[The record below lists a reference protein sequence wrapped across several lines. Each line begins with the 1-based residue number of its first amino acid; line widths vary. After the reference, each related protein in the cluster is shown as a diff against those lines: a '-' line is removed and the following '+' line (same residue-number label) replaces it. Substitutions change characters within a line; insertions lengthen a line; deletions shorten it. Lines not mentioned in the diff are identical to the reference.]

1 MTIGVNEILI
11 KMETTHLAAVHVLDG
26 RLPEREIDVIAV
38 SERADE
44 IRSWSAN
51 RQKPKKEKREKK
63 IQMN

>member
-1 MTIGVNEILI
+1 
-11 KMETTHLAAVHVLDG
+11 METHLAAVHVLDG

-51 RQKPKKEKREKK
+51 RQKTKRKKGKK

>member
-1 MTIGVNEILI
+1 MTIDVNEILI

-44 IRSWSAN
+44 IRS
-51 RQKPKKEKREKK
+51 
-63 IQMN
+63 